1 MGRGNGQVAEKV
13 HNIEIEGVHCTL
25 YNIEIEGA
33 QHRNSRQSGHKA
45 ISSSSSTSPWNSPD
59 IEEKGKMASVFASK
73 YGLCK
78 QNRQPLVQVKT

>member
-1 MGRGNGQVAEKV
+1 MGRGNDQVAEKV

-25 YNIEIEGA
+25 YNIELEGA

-45 ISSSSSTSPWNSPD
+45 ISSSSSTSPWKKAP
-59 IEEKGKMASVFASK
+59 VFASK